1 MNTTNQTA
9 DTIARVAPALVRD
22 TRPAHHN
29 LLRQVQQ
36 RNAEPVY
43 HYSIIKNVGHVQLAI
58 STSYIPV
65 DDETVHQTLGDGRG
79 HFLIASSV
87 PHRRLARPVF
97 DIVTRRSGQIKR
109 RSGYRLWLAAD
120 GDSALL
126 PDQPGPHVVVTSA
139 VGADVN
145 YETINR
151 GGLDPGEAI
160 VGELEKA
167 RLVLPHERR
176 DRQARRFVRIDATR
190 EQPIKAGIPLEDRW
204 QRVFGRD
211 SQALAGAA

>member
-9 DTIARVAPALVRD
+9 DTIARVAPSLVRD
-22 TRPAHHN
+22 TRAAHDN

-43 HYSIIKNVGHVQLAI
+43 HYSIIRNVGHVQLAI

-65 DDETVHQTLGDGRG
+65 DDETVHHTLGDGRG
-79 HFLIASSV
+79 HILIASSV

-109 RSGYRLWLAAD
+109 RSGYRLWLAVD

-126 PDQPGPHVVVTSA
+126 PDQPGRPVWRVVGTTLVRAKATRL
-139 VGADVN
+139 N
-145 YETINR
+145 
-151 GGLDPGEAI
+151 EA
-160 VGELEKA
+160 
-167 RLVLPHERR
+167 ERR
-176 DRQARRFVRIDATR
+176 EGFARADRMLRRVARDA
-190 EQPIKAGIPLEDRW
+190 
-204 QRVFGRD
+204 
-211 SQALAGAA
+211 